1 MMMMMRMDNIKDKIY
16 TSLLEAD
23 QPLTY
28 KQICNRVDIRFI
40 FGGLLKLIMEGKV
53 QKIPD
58 GNLFVY
64 KAIKIK
70 NN

>member
-1 MMMMMRMDNIKDKIY
+1 
-16 TSLLEAD
+16 
-23 QPLTY
+23 
-28 KQICNRVDIRFI
+28 
-40 FGGLLKLIMEGKV
+40 MEGKV